1 MSEIK
6 GCPMWQ
12 GTEPLSTPCY
22 KTLCAW
28 YTNDE
33 CAIASIARSLHVTTD
48 TDGGFHTLN
57 EAEFR
62 ALMDRMMGGGA

>member
-1 MSEIK
+1 MSDIK

-22 KTLCAW
+22 KVLCAW

-33 CAIASIARSLHVTTD
+33 CAIASIARSLGSMANVN
-48 TDGGFHTLN
+48 N
-57 EAEFR
+57 ESGEFR
-62 ALMDRMMGGGA
+62 ALVNQLTGGAS